1 MNSQLDTN
9 LTSIKYKLKEIV
21 DYSNLIINHTKKL
34 EYTKL
39 EYIESTGTQY
49 IDTLIK
55 ETEAYMFEFEFT
67 PLQFNGSQ
75 RYGSYL
81 SGTIDDFTI
90 GDFDSLTVKYLR
102 HRTTEVSN
110 TINVSAVNKNTFSMV
125 DNVVNVNGVT
135 ISRSTTNS
143 LGTGSSNIFI
153 LTGSDNRTTI
163 AKIYSLKLYDSS
175 KQLLRD
181 LISVRRK
188 SDNEICMYDKV
199 TKQFFTNQGTGT
211 FIAGPEIS

>member
-1 MNSQLDTN
+1 
-9 LTSIKYKLKEIV
+9 
-21 DYSNLIINHTKKL
+21 
-34 EYTKL
+34 
-39 EYIESTGTQY
+39 
-49 IDTLIK
+49 
-55 ETEAYMFEFEFT
+55 
-67 PLQFNGSQ
+67 
-75 RYGSYL
+75 
-81 SGTIDDFTI
+81 
-90 GDFDSLTVKYLR
+90 
-102 HRTTEVSN
+102 
-110 TINVSAVNKNTFSMV
+110 MV

-153 LTGSDNRTTI
+153 LTSSDNRTTI